1 MEDKIFELLLNGIQD
16 QLSNARDHYAIFWQL
31 FEGLKIYNVF
41 NNYPIFFYNTLLA
54 HDGAFILSIHNITLY
69 ETKTANLPRLF
80 KYIEN
85 NYNLREMYALEQIQG
100 MRKIVRSHSKLIKRI
115 SDQRNKYI
123 AHNEIGIDAYK
134 KLPVYS
140 KDEGEKL
147 LIDLDK
153 ILTAIKR
160 DYDHTEG
167 SIFKWVPHYN
177 CQDLLKNLQIKSS
190 S

>member
-1 MEDKIFELLLNGIQD
+1 MEDKKFELLLNGIQD
-16 QLSNARDHYAIFWQL
+16 QLSSARDHYAIFWQL
-31 FEGLKIYNVF
+31 SEGLKIYSVF

-54 HDGAFILSIHNITLY
+54 HDGVFILSIHNITRY

-85 NYNLREMYALEQIQG
+85 NYDLLEMYTWEQIPG
-100 MRKIVRSHSKLIKRI
+100 MKKMVRSHSKLIKRI
-115 SDQRNKYI
+115 SDQRNKYS

-134 KLPVYS
+134 NLPTYS
-140 KDEGEKL
+140 KEEGAKL

-153 ILTAIKR
+153 ILTEIKKG
-160 DYDHTEG
+160 YDHTEW
-167 SIFKWVPHYN
+167 SIFNWIPHYN
-177 CQDLLKNLQIKSS
+177 CQDLLKDLQRESS